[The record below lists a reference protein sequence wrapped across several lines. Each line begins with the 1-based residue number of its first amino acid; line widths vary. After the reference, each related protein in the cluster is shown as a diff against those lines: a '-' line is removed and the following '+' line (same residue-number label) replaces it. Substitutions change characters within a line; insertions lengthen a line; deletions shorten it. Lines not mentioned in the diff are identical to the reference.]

1 MVASSSQWLDL
12 PVPGVPVMMML
23 GSVRSIV
30 NNLLVLVVNVGVRA
44 NRKRVVGRNNL
55 YMGNE
60 K

>member
-1 MVASSSQWLDL
+1 
-12 PVPGVPVMMML
+12 L

-30 NNLLVLVVNVGVRA
+30 KIVLVAVVNVGVRT

-55 YMGNE
+55 YMGIE